1 MSQGSLGRDSAAAAE
16 LWGVQGKG
24 EQEEQVGDR
33 EKRV

>member
-1 MSQGSLGRDSAAAAE
+1 MSQGSLGRDSAEAAE

-24 EQEEQVGDR
+24 EQEEHREDR